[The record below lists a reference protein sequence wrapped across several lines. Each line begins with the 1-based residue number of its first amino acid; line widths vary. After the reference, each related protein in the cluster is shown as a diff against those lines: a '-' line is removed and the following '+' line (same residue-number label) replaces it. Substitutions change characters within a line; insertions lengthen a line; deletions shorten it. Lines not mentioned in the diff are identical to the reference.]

1 MVEQS
6 FFSTKNEAVHRAVSK
21 TSAVALLVRVKK
33 ILLSVLTPLCLH
45 SAVFSMFAVELVTL
59 YIVVQKWAWCLGG
72 AKIVSLGSVGSCSFV
87 AFCVRLRCC

>member
-6 FFSTKNEAVHRAVSK
+6 FFSTKNEAVHRALSK

-45 SAVFSMFAVELVTL
+45 SAVFSMFAVELVT
-59 YIVVQKWAWCLGG
+59 
-72 AKIVSLGSVGSCSFV
+72 FT
-87 AFCVRLRCC
+87 F